1 MKKSKEDLN
10 RIHKE
15 KCRELKRI
23 RGRIAEDLGIELRQR
38 ECTYEGY
45 CSGTCPACRRE
56 EMQLNAALL
65 KRLRQ
70 GANLKGRAATAGLA
84 AAAALCLTGCTPPEQ
99 NETEGMASPAYALPE
114 DGSLPADWQVNGEYL
129 PEDDMG
135 EDGQSAGQAD
145 EGAWSIEQL
154 EGEIPAGFPED
165 PGQSEYGTPGEDM
178 ELEGDVAYLPETSET
193 AEAPSIPD
201 SSETAETPSMPDSSE
216 TAETPSMP
224 GTEESTQNE

>member
-65 KRLRQ
+65 KSQRQ

-84 AAAALCLTGCTPPEQ
+84 GKW
-99 NETEGMASPAYALPE
+99 GI
-114 DGSLPADWQVNGEYL
+114 
-129 PEDDMG
+129 
-135 EDGQSAGQAD
+135 SAG
-145 EGAWSIEQL
+145 GR
-154 EGEIPAGFPED
+154 
-165 PGQSEYGTPGEDM
+165 YGRGRPVG
-178 ELEGDVAYLPETSET
+178 
-193 AEAPSIPD
+193 
-201 SSETAETPSMPDSSE
+201 
-216 TAETPSMP
+216 
-224 GTEESTQNE
+224 GTGG